1 MYLILY
7 RYVQVVF
14 FFTLYIPD
22 SLFKAKNFRTNKI
35 MEKQLIKQTEKIENL
50 HKDGFKII
58 QDGKRFKF
66 GIDAVLLADFAKA
79 RKTEYVIDL
88 GTGTGIIP
96 ILMAADKKGGS
107 FSALEIQKESVDMA
121 KRSVLLNNLQEKIT
135 VIHGDIKNAGTIFPA
150 QCADSVTC
158 NPPYICG
165 QADVQ
170 QNESIAIA
178 RHELLCSLEDVVYAA
193 KYLLKPQGRFYIIH
207 RPERLSDLCVL
218 LAKHNVNPKRM
229 RFVQPYTDSAPTMI
243 LVEARKAMKPQLSIE
258 KPLVIYKEKGVY
270 TEEVSAIYGKSSGT
284 DQL

>member
-1 MYLILY
+1 
-7 RYVQVVF
+7 
-14 FFTLYIPD
+14 
-22 SLFKAKNFRTNKI
+22 
-35 MEKQLIKQTEKIENL
+35 
-50 HKDGFKII
+50 
-58 QDGKRFKF
+58 
-66 GIDAVLLADFAKA
+66 
-79 RKTEYVIDL
+79 
-88 GTGTGIIP
+88 
-96 ILMAADKKGGS
+96 
-107 FSALEIQKESVDMA
+107 MA

-207 RPERLSDLCVL
+207 RPERLTDLLIL

-229 RFVQPYTDSAPTMI
+229 RFVQPYADSAPTMI

-270 TEEVSAIYGKSSGT
+270 TEEVNTIYGKSSGT

>member
-1 MYLILY
+1 M
-7 RYVQVVF
+7 
-14 FFTLYIPD
+14 
-22 SLFKAKNFRTNKI
+22 NKI

-207 RPERLSDLCVL
+207 RPERLADLLIL